1 MRSPGRIPDDDDGPV
16 GALVTLDLPDDSP
29 MLGLPW
35 IITFGPLGADDE
47 WEPVVCGPYERAH
60 ALALAE
66 AVVAEE
72 QLMAVVEPLLPAL
85 TPEEIRGEIAAAQI
99 AAEDEAA
106 EIDQADLY
114 GDFEDVMKL
123 TWFCH
128 RPRRGQPCGTCN
140 PCIYT
145 IEEGLGERV
154 PMSGRLRYHLRVI
167 PRVRH
172 WLTRHPD
179 LYMRVRALYR
189 RLRHSSVTPPRA
201 PAT

>member
-1 MRSPGRIPDDDDGPV
+1 M

-114 GDFEDVMKL
+114 GDFEDV
-123 TWFCH
+123 
-128 RPRRGQPCGTCN
+128 
-140 PCIYT
+140 ID
-145 IEEGLGERV
+145 EELERAAERE
-154 PMSGRLRYHLRVI
+154 PE
-167 PRVRH
+167 PEPAKA
-172 WLTRHPD
+172 PD
-179 LYMRVRALYR
+179 REEIRAG
-189 RLRHSSVTPPRA
+189 
-201 PAT
+201 